1 MWDTKYR
8 PLKFS
13 DVLGQE
19 GSVKLLKARLKH
31 GTAFDTSYIFAG
43 GYGRGKTTLSRILAR
58 AMLCLNLDK
67 SDPEPCNVCDNCRG
81 ILDDQPGAF
90 SERDAASRGTVDDM
104 KELVK
109 ELPFVIVNAPRR
121 IYLFDEAHRMSLAA
135 QDVLLKPVEEKQMVG
150 IFCTTEAEK
159 IRGAIRSRC
168 EEYTIRKITR
178 DDILK
183 RMQIILAAENV
194 EFQDDAV
201 LIVIDHCGGHARD
214 VINRLEMV
222 SQLGPV
228 TVENVREYLR
238 LGVVS
243 LYYEILLHLD
253 SPQKAIALVDRAC
266 DQASPEDVSAGIAE
280 AAMNSYRV
288 ANNMHAD
295 FSYVDKT
302 LAEKVYGKYQANI
315 VKFAYWFLGSKYT
328 TKLSLVRD
336 VVVFSQTPGN
346 LPVEGPTPPI
356 VFTSNMVQVSAA
368 APVNPSPVPVPVS
381 TPLVQTVPVASEP
394 VASKPAYTDFRDP
407 TPPTATEEPLVNA
420 PLPRS
425 RGKTAGISHRSG
437 SISKKP
443 MTPDEWR
450 VSFERLWRKKQLPTL
465 P

>member
-1 MWDTKYR
+1 
-8 PLKFS
+8 
-13 DVLGQE
+13 
-19 GSVKLLKARLKH
+19 
-31 GTAFDTSYIFAG
+31 
-43 GYGRGKTTLSRILAR
+43 
-58 AMLCLNLDK
+58 
-67 SDPEPCNVCDNCRG
+67 
-81 ILDDQPGAF
+81 
-90 SERDAASRGTVDDM
+90 
-104 KELVK
+104 
-109 ELPFVIVNAPRR
+109 
-121 IYLFDEAHRMSLAA
+121 
-135 QDVLLKPVEEKQMVG
+135 
-150 IFCTTEAEK
+150 
-159 IRGAIRSRC
+159 
-168 EEYTIRKITR
+168 
-178 DDILK
+178 
-183 RMQIILAAENV
+183 
-194 EFQDDAV
+194 
-201 LIVIDHCGGHARD
+201 
-214 VINRLEMV
+214 
-222 SQLGPV
+222 
-228 TVENVREYLR
+228 
-238 LGVVS
+238 
-243 LYYEILLHLD
+243 
-253 SPQKAIALVDRAC
+253 
-266 DQASPEDVSAGIAE
+266 
-280 AAMNSYRV
+280 MNSYRV